1 MTKLL
6 HIGLTKC
13 GSTFLQKEIFP
24 AVASKLKINYIDLY
38 KIDFLKIKKK
48 HIRFHALENVREIDK
63 KFPKKFI
70 LSNESLFSR
79 SSEFSN
85 IFKSFEH
92 IKKNFSEN
100 TTILIV
106 IRNPYELLNS
116 IYCQSIQ
123 SMNIVKPE
131 NYFYNLK
138 KDNIHKSKHKFNLY
152 SFDYDNLISLYKS
165 YFKKVV
171 VVKFEDLTNLNFLK
185 EIFDLDEKFI
195 ATLKIKNKTYN
206 QSISRYGI
214 NFILFVNNFINIEKN
229 QKKLM
234 NLIKPSDK
242 IFNKIKNKIL
252 SQFLLRNFF
261 QSKFDKIIP
270 YKKYYIKKSHIP
282 INIEKEILK
291 YHNLK
296 I

>member
-1 MTKLL
+1 M
-6 HIGLTKC
+6 
-13 GSTFLQKEIFP
+13 
-24 AVASKLKINYIDLY
+24 
-38 KIDFLKIKKK
+38 KIKKK

-138 KDNIHKSKHKFNLY
+138 KDNIHKSKHKFNLK
-152 SFDYDNLISLYKS
+152 NTLKNLYK
-165 YFKKVV
+165 YKNY
-171 VVKFEDLTNLNFLK
+171 LTKK
-185 EIFDLDEKFI
+185 EINYINKNLSKH
-195 ATLKIKNKTYN
+195 IK
-206 QSISRYGI
+206 
-214 NFILFVNNFINIEKN
+214 
-229 QKKLM
+229 
-234 NLIKPSDK
+234 
-242 IFNKIKNKIL
+242 
-252 SQFLLRNFF
+252 
-261 QSKFDKIIP
+261 
-270 YKKYYIKKSHIP
+270 
-282 INIEKEILK
+282 
-291 YHNLK
+291 
-296 I
+296 